1 MLAGKRVVATRR
13 EIDEV
18 KGAHRAY
25 AKIESF
31 NAYSVKDLVGEESRV
46 KSRDKSRDKVL
57 CLLRKQPD
65 LTQAE
70 LANALGLTVKAIE
83 KIVRQLRDANL
94 IKREGGKKF
103 GRWIV
108 A

>member
-1 MLAGKRVVATRR
+1 MP
-13 EIDEV
+13 
-18 KGAHRAY
+18 
-25 AKIESF
+25 
-31 NAYSVKDLVGEESRV
+31 
-46 KSRDKSRDKVL
+46 
-57 CLLRKQPD
+57 LRKQPD

-83 KIVRQLRDANL
+83 KIARQLRDANL

-103 GRWIV
+103 GCWIV